1 MVKLIST
8 NLEWENSLLTYSLW
22 FKSLFC
28 GFLVGIIF
36 LTIAPLGLAISFIES
51 LKPVLAPGTYLSE
64 LILGGSSGLLY
75 FIITIAGNGLIY
87 TAAFFILFL
96 ARKKN

>member
-1 MVKLIST
+1 LFT
-8 NLEWENSLLTYSLW
+8 GSLW

-51 LKPVLAPGTYLSE
+51 LKPILAPGTYFSE
-64 LILGGSSGLLY
+64 LILGGTSGLLY
-75 FIITIAGNGLIY
+75 FIIIIVANGLIY
-87 TAAFFILFL
+87 TSAFFILFL
-96 ARKKN
+96 ARKKIKNS